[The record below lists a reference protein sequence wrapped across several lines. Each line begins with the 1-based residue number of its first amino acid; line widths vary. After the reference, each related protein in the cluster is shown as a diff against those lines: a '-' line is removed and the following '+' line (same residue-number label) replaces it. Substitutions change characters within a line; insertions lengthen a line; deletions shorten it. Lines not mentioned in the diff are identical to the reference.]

1 VLHEDNKPKFELEY
15 DWADEF
21 VYDHSAPDDWEDY
34 SDTSLGGYCEYN
46 DTYSWH
52 EDWYEFKE
60 LESEDNDYG
69 ENMNEDGT
77 LEIEVLDI
85 QQ

>member
-1 VLHEDNKPKFELEY
+1 MIKEVYIVVDNYTEGEPTIY
-15 DWADEF
+15 
-21 VYDHSAPDDWEDY
+21 
-34 SDTSLGGYCEYN
+34 G
-46 DTYSWH
+46 TYSTRS
-52 EDWYEFKE
+52 EAERAFKE